1 MTLAAALLLTSI
13 VGWAIVEAL
22 TASHE
27 PQERLPRELATGLA
41 LFAIHAVGLAEHLV
55 RGGGTELP
63 ALAVGS
69 SLIVA
74 GIALRIAAIRALGP
88 RFVSSCTVDRVITS
102 GPYRW
107 MHHPSEVGLLATA
120 AGAALLLDSAIAA
133 TIAAVVLVPLSA
145 LRCHA
150 EDLRLTADQGSTRS
164 TRLPSMSTK

>member
-41 LFAIHAVGLAEHLV
+41 LFAIHAGGLAEDLV
-55 RGGGTELP
+55 RGGGTGSL
-63 ALAVGS
+63 ALIAGS

-74 GIALRIAAIRALGP
+74 GIALRIAAIRALGA
-88 RFVSSCTVDRVITS
+88 RFVSSCTFDRVVTT

-107 MHHPSEVGLLATA
+107 MRHPSEVGLLGAA

-133 TIAAVVLVPLSA
+133 TIAAVVLVPMCA
-145 LRCHA
+145 LRCYR
-150 EDLRLTADQGSTRS
+150 EDLARS
-164 TRLPSMSTK
+164 ALDPGT